1 MKQKQVYQSPGMQ
14 SIALSSLASLLAA
27 SDGGGSTPS
36 GPTSGSFGASLNA
49 MTMTSFQ

>member
-36 GPTSGSFGASLNA
+36 PTSGSFGASLNP
-49 MTMTSFQ
+49 MTKTSFQ

>member
-27 SDGGGSTPS
+27 SDGGPTP
-36 GPTSGSFGASLNA
+36 GPTTTSFGASLNV
-49 MTMTSFQ
+49 MTKTSFQ